1 MERLRSRQ
9 CLFNEALRPK
19 GRGASECRTN
29 ERRHQSFTAISPQP
43 SVPSLKFMCSQLAPS
58 GLNSRAIS
66 VRVVHDVDRI
76 WLRKTAQSL
85 PQQFDRFPAAG
96 HTSVQTSSTAGVM
109 NSFTA
114 AVRRV
119 VQQGYDLLV
128 AFDNLV
134 GPLVLLVTTTVVGTV
149 GYKLLLDVNWL
160 DALYQSVITLST
172 VGFHEVV
179 PFSDGAKVFT
189 IVLVFFGVGAVFYVI
204 TLLAATVVEGEAR
217 RKIVRRLMMRKVEAL
232 QDHFVVCGFGK
243 VGREIALVLAGRE
256 QPFVILDI
264 DTGALADAEA
274 LGYLVVHGDA
284 ESEEVQ
290 RRAGVDRAQSVV
302 AATESDS
309 LNTYITLVARSL
321 NPNAYIVARS
331 ESHTSEQKL
340 MLAGAQRVISPYA
353 IGARRMALSALQPMM
368 ADFMD
373 VLAAGRLGDQ
383 LIAEIDISQESVYRG
398 QALSEVFRNSSNTT
412 VLAIRRA
419 DQSLIVGPRGN
430 AILESGDIVIV
441 LANENDLSRLLRPG
455 SATDSANVPEKESA

>member
-1 MERLRSRQ
+1 MSGPVSAARRL
-9 CLFNEALRPK
+9 
-19 GRGASECRTN
+19 
-29 ERRHQSFTAISPQP
+29 
-43 SVPSLKFMCSQLAPS
+43 
-58 GLNSRAIS
+58 
-66 VRVVHDVDRI
+66 
-76 WLRKTAQSL
+76 
-85 PQQFDRFPAAG
+85 
-96 HTSVQTSSTAGVM
+96 
-109 NSFTA
+109 
-114 AVRRV
+114 
-119 VQQGYDLLV
+119 VQQGYDLFV

-134 GPLVLLVTTTVVGTV
+134 GPLLLLVTTTVVGTV
-149 GYKLLLDVNWL
+149 GYKVLLDLNWL
-160 DALYQSVITLST
+160 DAAYQSVITLST
-172 VGFHEVV
+172 VGFSEVV
-179 PFSDGAKVFT
+179 PFNDGAKVFT

-217 RKIVRRLMMRKVEAL
+217 RKIIRRLMMRKVEAL

-243 VGREIALVLAGRE
+243 VGREIAIVLAGRN

-264 DTGALADAEA
+264 DSEALADAEE
-274 LGYLVVHGDA
+274 LGYLVVNGNA

-321 NPNAYIVARS
+321 NPQAYIVARS

-373 VLAAGRLGDQ
+373 VLAEGRLGDQ
-383 LIAEIDISQESVYRG
+383 LIAEIDISPDSIYLG
-398 QALSEVFRNSSNTT
+398 QALAEVFQETSNTT

-430 AILESGDIVIV
+430 AILEAGDIVIV
-441 LANENDLSRLLRPG
+441 LADEKDLSLLRPG
-455 SATDSANVPEKESA
+455 NPGDPTKLPASA